1 MVVPSSISSSPSPN
15 ERVIRAEIPIIDLSK
30 KRSQVRELIVKASE
44 EYGFFKVI
52 NHGVAKQTIEKIERE
67 GFDFFAKSASEK
79 HKAGPPN
86 PLGYGIK
93 NIGFSGDKGEVEYL
107 ILHTNPQSISQ
118 RSKSISKDPS
128 KFRVCGSCAV
138 NEYVHAVRNLA
149 CEILDLMA
157 EGLWAHDKTVFSR
170 LIRDVDSDSLIR
182 LNHYPSFNDTN
193 LDDWDPSLP
202 YHHHHHHMKR
212 KSRIGFGEHSDPQ
225 ILTLLRSNDVEGLQI
240 SLENGMWVSVPPD
253 SSAFCVNIGDVLQA
267 MTNGRFISARHR
279 VMANSA
285 KARMS
290 MMYFGAPPLHAW
302 IAPLQELI
310 TRENPPLYRAF
321 TWCEYKKATYSLRL
335 GDGRLDLFRVHDHHH
350 HEHTIVAA

>member
-1 MVVPSSISSSPSPN
+1 MVVPSPIES
-15 ERVIRAEIPIIDLSK
+15 VIIGAEIPVIDLSK
-30 KRSQVRELIVKASE
+30 KRSQVREMIVKASE

-52 NHGVAKQTIEKIERE
+52 NHGVAKQTTEKMERE
-67 GFDFFAKSASEK
+67 AIDFFAKSPLEK

-107 ILHTNPQSISQ
+107 IIHTNPQSISQ
-118 RSKSISKDPS
+118 ISKSISKDPS
-128 KFRVCGSCAV
+128 KFSCAV
-138 NEYVHAVRNLA
+138 NEYVEAVTNLA

-157 EGLWAHDKTVFSR
+157 EGLWAQDKTVFSR

-182 LNHYPSFNDTN
+182 LNHYPSFRDTN

-202 YHHHHHHMKR
+202 YHHHHHLKKR
-212 KSRIGFGEHSDPQ
+212 KARIGFGEHSDPQ

-240 SLENGMWVSVPPD
+240 SLKNGEWVSVPSDP
-253 SSAFCVNIGDVLQA
+253 SAFFVNVGDVLQA

-302 IAPLQELI
+302 IAPLPELI
-310 TRENPPLYRAF
+310 TLENPPLYRAF

-335 GDGRLDLFRVHDHHH
+335 GDGRLDLFRAHDQHHHHH